1 MIRAAL
7 RNPYLVIVIALG
19 VTVVGIVSA
28 RKLPAD
34 LLPIFKTPAVQIV
47 TFYPGMPPVVME
59 KDIMSRLQ
67 RWTGQSVGI
76 EHQEAKAMTGVCIVK
91 DFFRE
96 DISLDTAMSQVT
108 SYAVSDMFYL
118 PPGTVPPMV
127 MPFDPTASVPLCLV
141 SVSNPDMTEK
151 ELYDIAYY
159 ELRNRLQSIRGVI
172 APAVYGGT
180 LRRILCYV
188 DRGKLEAR
196 GLSLT
201 DVQQALLKQNVLI
214 PAGNAKMGDFDFQLY
229 TNAIPDTVE
238 KLNNAPIK
246 MVDGAPVLIRDIGT
260 VKDAKQIQSNIVRTN
275 GARQVYI
282 PIYRQPGENTLEIVG
297 SIKERLARILARL
310 KEMNSDN
317 PKMKNLVLSV
327 VMDQSTGVRESVDGL
342 MIAAAFGALF
352 AGLIVI
358 LFLRSWRLTAIILL
372 SIPLSVLAALIG
384 LFYTGD
390 TINAMT
396 LGGLALAVGILID
409 QSIVVIENIMRHAR
423 QGEPITEAA
432 INGTREVALP
442 IFVSTLTF
450 ILVFYPI
457 VFLSGIARF
466 LFTPL
471 ALAVTFAVVASFLVA
486 IFFVPVCA
494 AKLLQ
499 SRGVPDEEEKDWLT
513 PIIEWYGR
521 VLKKAL
527 AAKGL
532 TLVIS
537 AAIFVGAMFLFTQ
550 TGTELFP
557 QVDSGQFTIYMR
569 MPSGTR
575 IERTEDMV
583 KRVEAGIIEEL
594 GEPDPGFAIGIE
606 EKPQSQLQMLISN
619 IGVLMDWPAAY
630 TPNSGPMD
638 TFMLVQLKDK
648 SGRRGVFDVVTNLRK
663 KLNEH
668 PDFGSVE
675 FAFDTGGMLTAALN
689 MGEPSPIHFQ
699 IAGSNLDT
707 AQQIAREIRDIAA
720 SVPGAVDVR
729 IAQRVDY
736 PALEVNIDRVL
747 AAHEGL
753 NVDDVMKN
761 VVSATNSSINFEPA
775 FWISPKNGNHYF
787 LGVQY
792 AEEDINSLDTLR
804 YVPITG
810 DGTQQSIP
818 LDNVASIEQQTR
830 PAVVNH
836 RNITRVTDIYV
847 NILPGYDIG
856 SVCSAIE
863 QKLEASESLQ
873 LTVEA
878 KPGGPIDQLIHKVT
892 EPKVYAV
899 AGGEYA
905 GRGYTVEMQGEVRSM
920 RRAFWDFVG
929 GLILASVLVF
939 LAMVALMRSFTTP
952 WVVMVTIPLGLVGV
966 AGILWLTETNLNIQT
981 LMGIIMMAGIVVEY
995 SIVLLDFADHKV
1007 REGMSPA
1014 DAVYEAAIV
1023 RFRPIL
1029 MTSVTTI
1036 LALTPMAI
1044 GFAGGDADKPLA
1056 LTIVG
1061 AVIAATLLPKFVV
1074 PCLYAV
1080 VKKPGEPVQVT
1091 TDTAFATYED
1101 DVMLGADDDEG
1112 ESSDVEEIP
1121 PTDESGT
1128 ES

>member
-7 RNPYLVIVIALG
+7 RNPHLVIVVALG
-19 VTVVGIVSA
+19 VLVVGIVSA
-28 RKLPAD
+28 GKLPAD

-47 TFYPGMPPVVME
+47 TFYPGMPPEVME

-76 EHQEAKAMTGVCIVK
+76 EHQEAKAMLGVCIVK

-141 SVSNPDMTEK
+141 SVSHPDMTEK

-196 GLSLT
+196 GLSLL

-229 TNAIPDTVE
+229 TNAIPDAVE

-246 MVDGAPVLIRDIGT
+246 MVDGAPVLIGDIGT
-260 VKDAKQIQSNIVRTN
+260 VKDAQQIQSNIVRTN
-275 GARQVYI
+275 GSRQVYI

-297 SIKERLARILARL
+297 SIKERLARILNRL
-310 KEMNSDN
+310 KEMNADN
-317 PKMKNLVLSV
+317 PKMQSLVLSV
-327 VMDQSTGVRESVDGL
+327 VMDQSVGVRESVDGL
-342 MIAAAFGALF
+342 IIAAAFGALF

-358 LFLRSWRLTAIILL
+358 VFLRSWRLTAIILV
-372 SIPLSVLAALIG
+372 SIPLSILAALIG

-423 QGEPITEAA
+423 QGESPTEAA

-471 ALAVTFAVVASFLVA
+471 ALSVTFAVVASFFVA

-494 AKLLQ
+494 AKLLAAK
-499 SRGVPDEEEKDWLT
+499 GAPDQEKDDEGWLH
-513 PIIEWYGR
+513 PVIEWYGR
-521 VLKKAL
+521 LLKKTLRFKWA
-527 AAKGL
+527 
-532 TLVIS
+532 TLVI
-537 AAIFVGAMFLFTQ
+537 ALLIFAGSMLLFTR

-583 KRVEAGIIEEL
+583 KLVEREIIAEL
-594 GEPDPGFAIGIE
+594 GDPDPGFAIGLE
-606 EKPQSQLQMLISN
+606 ERPESKLQMLISN

-630 TPNSGPMD
+630 TPNNGPMD

-648 SGRRGVFDVVTNLRK
+648 PGRRGVFDVVTALRK
-663 KLNEH
+663 KLNDH
-668 PDFGSVE
+668 PEFGSVD
-675 FAFDTGGMLTAALN
+675 FAFDTGGMMTAALN

-699 IAGSNLDT
+699 IAGSDLET
-707 AQQIAREIRDIAA
+707 AQQIARHVRDTAA
-720 SVPGAVDVR
+720 SVPGTADVR
-729 IAQRVDY
+729 IAQRTDY

-747 AAHEGL
+747 AAHQGL

-792 AEEDINSLDTLR
+792 AEEEINSLDTLR

-810 DGTQQSIP
+810 DGTTQSIP
-818 LDNVASIEQQTR
+818 LQNVATIEQTTR

-847 NILPGYDIG
+847 NLLPGYDVG
-856 SVCSAIE
+856 SVCTAIE
-863 QKLEASESLQ
+863 RKLEANKALQ
-873 LTVEA
+873 LETETP
-878 KPGGPIDQLIHKVT
+878 PGGWFAQVTHKLT
-892 EPKVYAV
+892 EPKIYAIN
-899 AGGEYA
+899 GPDFA

-920 RRAFWDFVG
+920 RRAFWDFMG
-929 GLILASVLVF
+929 GLILAAVLVF

-966 AGILWLTETNLNIQT
+966 AVILWLTGTNLNIQT

-995 SIVLLDFADHKV
+995 SIVMLDFADHRV
-1007 REGMSPA
+1007 RDGSTPEE
-1014 DAVYEAAIV
+1014 AVYEAAIV

-1029 MTSVTTI
+1029 MTSVTTV
-1036 LALTPMAI
+1036 LALLPMAI
-1044 GFAGGDADKPLA
+1044 GVAGGDADRPLA

-1061 AVIAATLLPKFVV
+1061 AVTAATLLLNFVV
-1074 PCLYAV
+1074 PCLYAI
-1080 VKKPGEPVQVT
+1080 VKRP
-1091 TDTAFATYED
+1091 
-1101 DVMLGADDDEG
+1101 
-1112 ESSDVEEIP
+1112 ESQLAS
-1121 PTDESGT
+1121 ES
-1128 ES
+1128 